1 MIQGTSDAAPI
12 SIPTE
17 SASSIQLPVAFT
29 SRGGEGTTVLDLNPN
44 KGVRR
49 RPSPCPSP
57 SPTFPP
63 RAGHL

>member
-1 MIQGTSDAAPI
+1 MIQWTLDAAPI

-17 SASSIQLPVAFT
+17 SAGSIQLPVAFT
-29 SRGGEGTTVLDLNPN
+29 SRGGEGTTVPDLKPT

-49 RPSPCPSP
+49 RPSPSP
-57 SPTFPP
+57 SPYFSP